1 MCSDWLPHR
10 QRMHTRQTSPATAAS
25 EAPTECPCTTAC
37 YTQRPCARAVEYS
50 PVLFYCVL
58 IFSILLVYSEMTD
71 PLQKVDEMKKL
82 NEMKELTEMKTR
94 IRNMTNAYNQYYQS
108 VFPDKF
114 QTVCEECD
122 NIIKQLEHWSTDDM
136 KEMEY
141 LLQTLGK
148 LINRL
153 HAHKYRE
160 ALAQNPDAGQWGPRG
175 RHFGNFIVT
184 EL

>member
-71 PLQKVDEMKKL
+71 PLQKVDEMETL
-82 NEMKELTEMKTR
+82 NEMKER
-94 IRNMTNAYNQYYQS
+94 IRNMTKSYKIFYQS
-108 VFPDKF
+108 VFPNKC
-114 QTVCEECD
+114 QTVCEDCD
-122 NIIKQLEHWSTDDM
+122 NTITQLEHWSIKDIDGM
-136 KEMEY
+136 VDLQIALGILISKLQKE
-141 LLQTLGK
+141 
-148 LINRL
+148 
-153 HAHKYRE
+153 HAKEIIANDPQRGIWPPH
-160 ALAQNPDAGQWGPRG
+160 GQAYASRKFLVGD
-175 RHFGNFIVT
+175 V
-184 EL
+184 